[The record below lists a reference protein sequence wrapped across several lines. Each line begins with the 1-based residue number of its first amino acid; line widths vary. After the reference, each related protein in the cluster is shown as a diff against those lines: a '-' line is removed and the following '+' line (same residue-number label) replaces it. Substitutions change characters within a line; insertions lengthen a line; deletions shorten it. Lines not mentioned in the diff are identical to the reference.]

1 MYLLDSDILIHALRG
16 HATVAERLREHRD
29 APKALSVLTY
39 GELLYGARKSQRS
52 AEHLAKVYR
61 IAELFPL
68 VPVTRAIVESFAELQ
83 VTLESKGESLDHI
96 DLMIGV
102 TALSLNYILVTNNER
117 HFRRIPGLQIENWTK

>member
-16 HATVAERLREHRD
+16 HATVTERLREHRD

-39 GELLYGARKSQRS
+39 GELLYGARKSQRV

-68 VPVTRAIVESFAELQ
+68 IPVTRAIVEGFAELQ
-83 VTLESKGESLDHI
+83 ATLESKGESLDHV

-102 TALSLNYILVTNNER
+102 TALSLNYVLVTNNER
-117 HFRRIPGLQIENWTK
+117 HFRRISGLRIENWTK